1 MLKRIPVNATLI
13 AAVASAPVCAQTSP
27 DNTQVN
33 MLGTITVES
42 SADASAKGLM
52 PVYAGGQ
59 VSRGSRIGLLGSLDT
74 MDTPFNA
81 MEYTNTLIE
90 DQQAASVADILQSDP
105 GVRVARG
112 FGNYQQLY
120 MIRGFP
126 LYSDDITYNGL
137 YGLLPR
143 QYLASEFIERLD
155 VFRGANAFLNGA
167 APGGS
172 GMGGAINVVPK
183 RAPNEPLT
191 QASLGWESGGQGYG
205 AVDLARSEEHTSE
218 L

>member
-120 MIRGFP
+120 IDRKSVLKGK
-126 LYSDDITYNGL
+126 SV
-137 YGLLPR
+137 
-143 QYLASEFIERLD
+143 SVRLD
-155 VFRGANAFLNGA
+155 NG
-167 APGGS
+167 G
-172 GMGGAINVVPK
+172 
-183 RAPNEPLT
+183 R
-191 QASLGWESGGQGYG
+191 
-205 AVDLARSEEHTSE
+205 
-218 L
+218 

>member
-1 MLKRIPVNATLI
+1 
-13 AAVASAPVCAQTSP
+13 
-27 DNTQVN
+27 
-33 MLGTITVES
+33 
-42 SADASAKGLM
+42 M

-126 LYSDDITYNGL
+126 LYSDDITYKIG
-137 YGLLPR
+137 R
-143 QYLASEFIERLD
+143 ASCRERVCQY
-155 VFRGANAFLNGA
+155 V
-167 APGGS
+167 
-172 GMGGAINVVPK
+172 
-183 RAPNEPLT
+183 
-191 QASLGWESGGQGYG
+191 
-205 AVDLARSEEHTSE
+205 
-218 L
+218 

>member
-1 MLKRIPVNATLI
+1 
-13 AAVASAPVCAQTSP
+13 
-27 DNTQVN
+27 
-33 MLGTITVES
+33 
-42 SADASAKGLM
+42 
-52 PVYAGGQ
+52 
-59 VSRGSRIGLLGSLDT
+59 
-74 MDTPFNA
+74 

-191 QASLGWESGGQGYG
+191 QARLGWESGGQGYG
-205 AVDLARSEEHTSE
+205 AVDLVRRFGPDDSPGIRLNDVHRDGRPDAPGANRAVHAFRPGRDWET
-218 L
+218 